1 MIVARFPFVSALL
14 ALASACFTSGCPM
27 LVGDE
32 FQIGDE
38 SSRAGDGG
46 EAQAGAETSGAGT
59 LSLGGHLHGGAA
71 GHPPSSAEGGAA
83 GTPANAE
90 GGASAGD
97 TNAGGP
103 SAGSQGTCDDG
114 RQSPGESDRDCGGAC
129 EPCEDGSSCRVA
141 ADCENDRC
149 TASGICRSCGLRLT
163 STETACPA
171 ACTRCLGGTCYIDC
185 DNAGVCRD
193 MTLVCPPGLAC
204 RVECS
209 AENGCSNL
217 SVECPN
223 EFPCDVSCAGEKS
236 CVGLELACT
245 SGPCALGCG
254 AAQACDQA
262 RISCGTD
269 RCSAD
274 CAAGA
279 AVPELACDEACECLS
294 CG

>member
-1 MIVARFPFVSALL
+1 MWWRRVCARRLRPEEMIVARFPFVSALL
-14 ALASACFTSGCPM
+14 ALAAACFTSGCPM

-71 GHPPSSAEGGAA
+71 GHPASSAEGGAA

-129 EPCEDGSSCRVA
+129 EPCEDGSSCRLP
-141 ADCENDRC
+141 
-149 TASGICRSCGLRLT
+149 GGLHALPRWHLLHRLRQRRRL
-163 STETACPA
+163 P
-171 ACTRCLGGTCYIDC
+171 RHD
-185 DNAGVCRD
+185 AGLSSR
-193 MTLVCPPGLAC
+193 PGLSSRMQRRE
-204 RVECS
+204 RVLEPERRMPERVS
-209 AENGCSNL
+209 LRRELRGRKIVRRSGARVHQRSLRARLRRRASLRPGPNL
-217 SVECPN
+217 VRHGS
-223 EFPCDVSCAGEKS
+223 
-236 CVGLELACT
+236 L
-245 SGPCALGCG
+245 
-254 AAQACDQA
+254 Q
-262 RISCGTD
+262 R
-269 RCSAD
+269 
-274 CAAGA
+274 
-279 AVPELACDEACECLS
+279 
-294 CG
+294 